1 MPENNIFHTF
11 EIQFLDMEDY
21 FRKYYQ
27 SLCYF
32 ALNMV
37 RDGDLCE
44 DIVQEVFVKIIT
56 SGVEFGSELH
66 FRQYVYAAVRN
77 QCIDHLNE
85 LNGGRT
91 VTLGDVEQVEIP
103 TADECDR
110 AIVRAEII
118 RMVRDAIDSLP
129 PRYRQVFRMA
139 YIDKM
144 KSEDISE
151 ALGISLNTVKVIRQR
166 SKVRM
171 RELLKDFY
179 PLLFILINQI

>member
-103 TADECDR
+103 TADECD
-110 AIVRAEII
+110 
-118 RMVRDAIDSLP
+118 
-129 PRYRQVFRMA
+129 MA
-139 YIDKM
+139 DR
-144 KSEDISE
+144 KS
-151 ALGISLNTVKVIRQR
+151 VV
-166 SKVRM
+166 
-171 RELLKDFY
+171 
-179 PLLFILINQI
+179 